1 MMEKSSMK
9 LQIQT
14 VVNGES
20 YEGSVE
26 PKKTLLEFLREDLD
40 LTGTKKGCDDGEC
53 GSCTVL
59 LEGQPVNACLV
70 LAVEANGKKILTIE
84 GLMEGATL
92 HPLQEAFIEHGA
104 VQCGYCSPG
113 MILTAKALLDE
124 NPRPSREEI
133 KKAIAGNLCRCGAY
147 NKIVKAI
154 LSVAG
159 KRR

>member
-1 MMEKSSMK
+1 MMEKYPMK
-9 LQIQT
+9 LQVQT
-14 VVNGES
+14 IVNGELF
-20 YEGSVE
+20 EGSVE

-59 LEGQPVNACLV
+59 LEGHPVNACLV

-84 GLMEGATL
+84 GLMEGVTL
-92 HPLQEAFIEHGA
+92 HPLQEAFIQHGA

-124 NPRPSREEI
+124 KPRPSEEEV
-133 KKAIAGNLCRCGAY
+133 KKAISGNLCRCGAY

-159 KRR
+159 KPR